1 MRVFNKILGAYNASS
16 TKERRYAIRIDV
28 ADGVVLWVVSHPDVV
43 PGTGT
48 VLDGLVNSV
57 SNVSQRLYPLDG
69 RAEIGSLSFDAVDTN
84 QGLSD
89 GLRTQLLTEQ
99 RGALGKRVRFYLG
112 DRRAPFSAYELVTTQ
127 ILVSCKVS
135 RGGTSYAFSC
145 RDVQREE
152 RVDAL
157 DPLETRLAAN
167 ISDTD
172 TTIPV
177 IDATLFE
184 GLDHGASFSDAPDT
198 EGVIYFEIDDEI
210 IRTLAEDATA
220 TTYTNC
226 VRGVLGTRAAAHT
239 TDEAATTSPDKGK
252 KVREIVYLE
261 MPAPKLAYALQ
272 TGILIGQA
280 GTMPDGWN
288 AGMGA
293 DSVKLT
299 DYTGIG
305 LDVYAPDDDTAGV
318 SLRFVDPGK
327 QDVKRFV
334 EQEILRPLGLFQPVL
349 ADGQLGMRRLRR
361 IVQGAAAVVTVDD
374 SLLLAAPDLEFAGD
388 DIANELDVKWNT
400 VGDDLTR
407 NVIVRDATSIALWGL
422 RKRKVIEA
430 RGLHGSRQS
439 KDVVVGILQQ
449 QFDRTSGPPIRSSVR
464 LHGSQAG
471 IEPGDIVRILTSH
484 ARDWTGQSISLDRPF
499 EVQGVQIDW
508 QKNTV
513 TLAVEAS
520 SQSAAPLQPL
530 TDDETIPDAWF
541 VASGT
546 NIAGL
551 TGVTDEGDHYEIGA
565 DLTLTGNA
573 SLRNTGAIYYAS
585 KDVTVAAG
593 VTLSYEQNVQLRIR
607 GVLTING
614 DLDGSGEGLAGV
626 SDTISTII
634 PFFPKQNTPVDITF
648 QSGNA
653 GGFGATQAH
662 GGIIERLR
670 QENEGSG
677 FHGFIQSV
685 PAPVTVGAYDVLPLF
700 NLRVEGGQV
709 VGLPDDLRGT
719 GGGPGGL
726 RYFSDTR
733 PAPNEVEFNRG
744 GTGGAGGAGL
754 ALITRGIALGA
765 SGRITSS
772 GDDGALGAYDAGD
785 RFPAHAGAGAGGAP
799 GGILMVIDGRL
810 NPAPGSV
817 GGLVVAEY
825 GASPLPSGDFTPLPT
840 RLIDPSTKI
849 FYGQTV
855 PEDRFTLDLSSSS
868 GVDATFAATRVQFMP
883 PSAVAVP
890 DVSDEDI
897 AAAESISLEI
907 AEAYTAVADGA
918 VTRLTATVTE
928 VDTSPAYSHAVIY
941 YREASNTNWFAIGAA
956 EPTFTFDFPA
966 DNASYVFAALP
977 ILTNNT
983 PAPFAGR
990 SNEVSVTVTAG
1001 SLSITWSDVQGS
1013 GRPQDF
1019 ADVTGDTLL
1028 GGLLPNWSLS
1038 IADSSGLPAGIQPVQ
1053 GIADR
1058 SQLSF
1063 IDSFNLGMRI
1073 LSAPDL
1079 TVAYGWPAIPID
1091 DRAVYTVSIRHRSET
1106 TSTEGYYLRLGEIAG
1121 PLPDGETHVT
1131 SSNRTS
1137 FVDLLWNGPAPGTAY
1152 ITSTY
1157 TYTPTP
1163 GTDFAS
1169 FCVYNWKEYTSWVD
1183 VKWVSISTRAS
1194 AALGADVT
1202 GDNESLNVSIRPV
1215 VGITWVLVDGNV
1227 VPSQTTV
1234 DRDVEFTRNGIV
1246 ASRTVRCTRDGSN
1259 NLTWS
1264 SVSSSG
1270 ETTTFSAAGSGTKSC
1285 SCTVGH
1291 AASGEKTHLIGLYID
1306 PSVGTPSK

>member
-135 RGGTSYAFSC
+135 RGGTRYAFSC

-305 LDVYAPDDDTAGV
+305 LDVYDPDDDTAGV

-400 VGDDLTR
+400 VDGDLTR

-634 PFFPKQNTPVDITF
+634 PFFPTQNTPVDITF

-670 QENEGSG
+670 QENEGVG
-677 FHGFIQSV
+677 FYGFIQSV

-733 PAPNEVEFNRG
+733 PAPNQVEFNRG

-754 ALITRGIALGA
+754 ALITRGIAFGA

-868 GVDATFAATRVQFMP
+868 GVDATFAATRIQFMP
-883 PSAVAVP
+883 PSSVP
-890 DVSDEDI
+890 EESVQDEDI
-897 AAAESISLEI
+897 AATESITI
-907 AEAYTAVADGA
+907 AAAERYTDVADTG
-918 VTRLTATVTE
+918 LTVIRITVTE
-928 VDTSPAYSHAVIY
+928 VDTSPAYSHANIYSRLASGGAWRLEGPAEPSLDIQVPADGVERVLVGVPVLTNSLEAPFSSRSASISITVTSGAAGVSVDIINGLTAGQNLLGSNAGPVRSSTTTTIYNYFTGVFVNETLLSTLSLEPGDVISFSGEKARVSLSSQVRFEVRFY
-941 YREASNTNWFAIGAA
+941 NSGGSEVAPARVSDYSNTPSLAAWFRDKI
-956 EPTFTFDFPA
+956 ENITIPA
-966 DNASYVFAALP
+966 SAHAMRITATKESGGLTGSVRRAMLNRGPVALP
-977 ILTNNT
+977 FEEPPTRVNR
-983 PAPFAGR
+983 G
-990 SNEVSVTVTAG
+990 EV
-1001 SLSITWSDVQGS
+1001 Q
-1013 GRPQDF
+1013 
-1019 ADVTGDTLL
+1019 
-1028 GGLLPNWSLS
+1028 
-1038 IADSSGLPAGIQPVQ
+1038 
-1053 GIADR
+1053 
-1058 SQLSF
+1058 
-1063 IDSFNLGMRI
+1063 
-1073 LSAPDL
+1073 
-1079 TVAYGWPAIPID
+1079 
-1091 DRAVYTVSIRHRSET
+1091 E
-1106 TSTEGYYLRLGEIAG
+1106 
-1121 PLPDGETHVT
+1121 
-1131 SSNRTS
+1131 
-1137 FVDLLWNGPAPGTAY
+1137 
-1152 ITSTY
+1152 
-1157 TYTPTP
+1157 
-1163 GTDFAS
+1163 
-1169 FCVYNWKEYTSWVD
+1169 
-1183 VKWVSISTRAS
+1183 
-1194 AALGADVT
+1194 GADVT
-1202 GDNESLNVSIRPV
+1202 GDNLSLNVSIRPV
-1215 VGITWVLVDGNV
+1215 TGISWSLVDGSV

-1234 DRDVEFTRNGIV
+1234 DRDVEFTRNGII
-1246 ASRTVRCTRDGSN
+1246 ATHTVRCTRDSSN
-1259 NLTWS
+1259 NLAWS

-1270 ETTTFSAAGSGTKSC
+1270 ETTTFSAEGNGTKSC
-1285 SCTVGH
+1285 FCTVGH
-1291 AASGEKTHLIGLYID
+1291 TASGEEIVLIGLYIA